1 MTPVDLVD
9 GATDETHP
17 MVTNMARFLQALDA
31 DMDPKSGITITEE
44 MTAAMV
50 DHMIDFNMDPNNFE
64 HDPNVQMLMDTLNGL
79 DPSGPMRMMVSAE
92 DAQDH
97 LHNTLM
103 EMTGMEM
110 MQGTFL
116 DSAVEGLG
124 YETETKSGMTDMD
137 GTFMYMEGETI
148 TFHIGDI
155 VLGEAMAQSV
165 MTPVDLVDGAM
176 DETHP
181 MVTNMA
187 RFLQTM
193 DADMDPKNGITIT
206 EEMTAAMVDHMI
218 DFNMDPDRF
227 EYDPNVRMLMDM
239 LNGLDPSGPLRMMVS
254 AEDAQDHLQNTM
266 SDMMSGD
273 SGMMD
278 GDDDMIEDDI
288 MPGSSD
294 MMTDDTGMMSS
305 VSGMMR

>member
-1 MTPVDLVD
+1 
-9 GATDETHP
+9 
-17 MVTNMARFLQALDA
+17 
-31 DMDPKSGITITEE
+31 
-44 MTAAMV
+44 
-50 DHMIDFNMDPNNFE
+50 
-64 HDPNVQMLMDTLNGL
+64 
-79 DPSGPMRMMVSAE
+79 
-92 DAQDH
+92 
-97 LHNTLM
+97 
-103 EMTGMEM
+103 
-110 MQGTFL
+110 
-116 DSAVEGLG
+116 
-124 YETETKSGMTDMD
+124 
-137 GTFMYMEGETI
+137 
-148 TFHIGDI
+148 
-155 VLGEAMAQSV
+155 
-165 MTPVDLVDGAM
+165 
-176 DETHP
+176 
-181 MVTNMA
+181 
-187 RFLQTM
+187 
-193 DADMDPKNGITIT
+193 MDPKNGITIT

-278 GDDDMIEDDI
+278 GDDMIEDDI